1 MNKWPGPEGSLRDL
15 IKALAA
21 DLNAIRLLLETM
33 SEKPVKPYEFEQ
45 IKSQVAGLAEA
56 LRELEVRV
64 IALEQHKSTASWVFR
79 QIITVGMGLLLAYMI
94 GVLR

>member
-15 IKALAA
+15 VKALAA
-21 DLNAIRLLLETM
+21 DLNAIRLLLEIM
-33 SEKPVKPYEFEQ
+33 SENPVRPSEFET
-45 IKSQVAGLAEA
+45 IKLQVGGLAEA
-56 LRELEVRV
+56 LRELELRV
-64 IALEQHKSTASWVFR
+64 VQLEQHKSTASWVFR